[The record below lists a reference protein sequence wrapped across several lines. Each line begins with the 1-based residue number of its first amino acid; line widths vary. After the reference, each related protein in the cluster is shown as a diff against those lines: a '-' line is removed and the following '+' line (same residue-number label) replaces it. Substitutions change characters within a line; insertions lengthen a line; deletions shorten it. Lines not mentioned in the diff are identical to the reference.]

1 MALVPFAY
9 NTRSLWQRRS
19 ATLLTMLSISATV
32 AVLAGML
39 CLQQGFV
46 SMQTQGGR
54 TDLAI
59 FLRPGANSEG
69 ESAFDLERASV
80 LLKETPEIATGA
92 NGAPLAAAE
101 SFLAISLPKANGGV
115 TNVPLRGVMPATF
128 AIHGDDVRIAQ
139 GRNFAPGTD
148 EVVVGAAIAD
158 RIRDCHVG
166 DVLVVNMTPFR
177 VVGVMDARGSYRSE
191 IWGDVDRFRAA
202 LQTSHYNRVLATLK
216 PGVEAGA
223 VHARLSED
231 PRAPAKV
238 VDERA
243 YLTAQTGMLSGMLE
257 VTGGFL
263 AVLMGIGAVFTGTN
277 SMLSLVA
284 ARTHE
289 IGILLATGFRPGAIF
304 LSFLFEA
311 ALLGLCGGV
320 LGCLLVLPLNGMQT
334 GTANFDTF
342 TEIAFAF
349 RFTPTVLLIAVVFAI
364 VLGVV
369 AGAFPALRA
378 ARMTPTQALR
388 RG

>member
-1 MALVPFAY
+1 MALVPFSY
-9 NTRSLWQRRS
+9 NTRSLWQRRA
-19 ATLLTMLSISATV
+19 ATFLTMLSISATV

-39 CLQQGFV
+39 CLQQGFLSV
-46 SMQTQGGR
+46 QTQGGR

-80 LLKETPEIATGA
+80 LLKETPEVASGPT
-92 NGAPLAAAE
+92 GAPLASAE
-101 SFLAISLPKANGGV
+101 TFLAISLPKTNGGV

-128 AIHGDDVRIAQ
+128 AIHGDDVRIEQ
-139 GRNFAPGTD
+139 GRNFAPGSD
-148 EVVVGAAIAD
+148 EVVVGTAIAD
-158 RIRDCHVG
+158 RIQNCRVG

-202 LQTSHYNRVLATLK
+202 LHTSHYNRIVATLK
-216 PGVEAGA
+216 PGVDAAA

-243 YLTAQTGMLSGMLE
+243 YLAAQTGMLAGMLG
-257 VTGGFL
+257 VMGGFL

-311 ALLGLCGGV
+311 ALLGLCGGLV
-320 LGCLLVLPLNGMQT
+320 GCVLVLPLNGMQT
-334 GTANFDTF
+334 GTTNFNTF

-349 RFTPTVLLIAVVFAI
+349 RFTPTVLVTAVVFAI
-364 VLGVV
+364 VLGLV